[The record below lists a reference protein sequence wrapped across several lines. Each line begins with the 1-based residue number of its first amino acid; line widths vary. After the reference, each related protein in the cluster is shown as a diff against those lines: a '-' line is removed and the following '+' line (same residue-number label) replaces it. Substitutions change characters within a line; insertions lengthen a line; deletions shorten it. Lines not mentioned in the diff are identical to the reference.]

1 MKKILLFSLSL
12 VVAVGAFA
20 QGTINFNNAAGLGL
34 VARIFDVS
42 PEAPTTQIRG
52 NPSDGAP
59 AGSTVYTGARL
70 SGTGF
75 VAELWGIV
83 GAGRPEGELQRLASG
98 AFRTGTAAGIIA
110 GNLALPVP
118 NTPTVAQG
126 GPDAGHVGTFQIRAW
141 NAALAGPGATWASV
155 VNSPIPHGS
164 SVLVTSGTLGG
175 TGSPPATTPNLVG
188 LTSFNL
194 TVPEPSAIAL
204 GVLGLGTL
212 MFLRRRK

>member
-20 QGTINFNNAAGLGL
+20 QGTINFNNAAGAGL
-34 VARIFDVS
+34 VARIYDVS

-52 NPSDGAP
+52 NAANGVP
-59 AGSTVYTGARL
+59 AGTTVYTGAPL
-70 SGTGF
+70 QGTGY

-83 GAGRPEGELQRLASG
+83 GGGAAESSLERLASST
-98 AFRTGTAAGIIA
+98 FRTGTGAGVLF
-110 GNLALPVP
+110 GNLSVMVP
-118 NTPTVAQG
+118 NTPAFANG
-126 GPDAGHVGTFQIRAW
+126 GAAGGYIGTFQLRAW
-141 NAALAGPGATWASV
+141 NAGLAGPAATWASV
-155 VNSPIPHGS
+155 MNSPIPHGT
-164 SVLVTSGTLGG
+164 SVLVTSGQLGG
-175 TGSPPATTPNLVG
+175 TGNPPVTTPNLVG